1 MNGHCLIFYQE
12 QNSAY
17 GLLQHFFS
25 CIVCIREPIMQQGEK
40 QKAMLSRQE
49 ALELIKKYLPQDN
62 LIKHCLATEAIMR
75 ALALKLQADEAV
87 WGIAGLLHDLDYNE
101 TKEHMDQHTLN
112 TEKILTGLGVPQ
124 EIIDAIKGHNADNL
138 GLQRKT
144 VFEHALT
151 AAECITG
158 LIVATALVY
167 PDKKLA
173 SVKLQSVIKRMK
185 QKEFARSVNRD
196 YIRECELSGRPL
208 EEFAAL
214 SLAAMCTISDELG
227 L

>member
-1 MNGHCLIFYQE
+1 MN
-12 QNSAY
+12 
-17 GLLQHFFS
+17 
-25 CIVCIREPIMQQGEK
+25 EK
-40 QKAMLSRQE
+40 TQSVGISRQD

-62 LIKHCLATEAIMR
+62 LVKHCLATEAIMR
-75 ALALKLQADEAV
+75 ALAGKLGCDEAV
-87 WGIAGLLHDLDYNE
+87 WGIAGLLHDLDYTE
-101 TKEHMDQHTLN
+101 TKDQMAQHTLQ
-112 TEKILTGLGVPQ
+112 TEKILQGIGVSR
-124 EIIDAIKGHNADNL
+124 EVIDAIKGHNADNL
-138 GLQRKT
+138 GFQRKT
-144 VFEHALT
+144 AFEHALT

-173 SVKLQSVIKRMK
+173 SVKPQSIIKRMK

-196 YIRECELSGRPL
+196 YIRECEKIGIPL

-214 SLAAMCTISDELG
+214 SLAAMCTVSDELG